1 MLAPHGVTIRGR
13 LHSPH
18 TVCMES
24 PDQNPGQVVW
34 DGATVCLGPLVGFTT
49 VGGSGQSSGSQHKAS
64 SGRQGMRSSLQ
75 RKESC
80 WQSFKITRH
89 PWGSTDFP
97 PPELCLPPAGITTAA
112 QMEGPSH
119 VPPPDLTWR
128 SVVKGTLSSSRR
140 LHPHPPPGGWYLRAM
155 SQALGRSPAAPT
167 CSLIGLGM
175 SLFYS

>member
-1 MLAPHGVTIRGR
+1 MTQPGTVFKQVGTASGMLAPHGVTIRGR

-97 PPELCLPPAGITTAA
+97 PPELCLPPAGITTSSPDGRA
-112 QMEGPSH
+112 QSRASARPDLEVGGQGNPEQQ
-119 VPPPDLTWR
+119 PPP
-128 SVVKGTLSSSRR
+128 
-140 LHPHPPPGGWYLRAM
+140 PPP
-155 SQALGRSPAAPT
+155 SPAWGVV
-167 CSLIGLGM
+167 S
-175 SLFYS
+175 